1 MYHTRHKGTYY
12 EAGYK
17 WGNLLFHNG
26 NIIANQSTFSITK
39 ERKEFSK
46 ACLPIYQKYYPEIL
60 EEIRGIADGQRRSFE
75 DLFTFLSSI
84 FREIQQLIPIIFIL
98 FFLAISSV
106 KIVRSTEN
114 FSWIGRGS
122 CESLDFQNH

>member
-46 ACLPIYQKYYPEIL
+46 ACLPPH
-60 EEIRGIADGQRRSFE
+60 
-75 DLFTFLSSI
+75 SS
-84 FREIQQLIPIIFIL
+84 LPIILKEISYIL
-98 FFLAISSV
+98 KSLFY
-106 KIVRSTEN
+106 KIWTT
-114 FSWIGRGS
+114 
-122 CESLDFQNH
+122 